1 MRAFVLSCV
10 VGLGGLTALSIPP
23 VHAHS
28 GHGDEFVQTDSV
40 RQVEARSERDL
51 SLGITTA
58 TPQASADGLLSV
70 PTVAI
75 IEVNGRPLVYVY
87 SGSTYDPVFI
97 RTGTDGAESTVVTE
111 GISANEQIVVSGALS
126 LYAESQKKGSITT
139 KEISN
144 KEPTNDEANQSQKN
158 NRWLTP
164 VVGVGVLAL
173 IIAAAFG
180 LRGRD
185 GGSKTG

>member
-144 KEPTNDEANQSQKN
+144 KKPTNDEANQSQKN

-185 GGSKTG
+185 GGSKAG